1 MPEGLDVA
9 LAREEAEG
17 RAGAPHLRR
26 ALGQRDLVLLFV
38 VAVLNL
44 NTVPVVA
51 VGGPVTVWMWLLA
64 LLLFFWPQGLAVIEL
79 SDRYPHEGGVYL
91 WTKEIFG
98 DFHGFMSGW
107 CYWTNNI
114 FYIPTLLLYVV
125 GISVFIGGPHLQA
138 LGNDKLF
145 VSVVAVTLLVAM
157 TGLNILGLGVGKWV
171 NNLGGIGS
179 AATALVL
186 IGLAIAVSHAHGSSL
201 HASDF
206 RVSGVDFHLVNS
218 FGVVCFALVGLE
230 LASVMGDE
238 IHDPRRTIPGAVVW
252 GGFISGV
259 LYVGATVAVLLA
271 LPSRDIGAVQGIIQ
285 AVAHMADTITIG
297 WLVPP
302 IALLLTL
309 AIAGTTSAWL
319 AGSARIPFV
328 AGLDNYL
335 PAALGKLHP
344 RFATPYVALIVQG
357 VVSCAVLAMS
367 FMGSTVE
374 EGYKVLLLLA
384 VVLQLIPYLYIFL
397 ALIRLAAS
405 RTYVR
410 ARYSRPTL
418 WTAGISGLVVT
429 AVGVVLAFVPPD
441 GGEPV
446 GRFEGKMV
454 GGTAFFLLLAAF
466 FFFIYARRPSAT
478 RRIRDAAIAQ
488 R

>member
-9 LAREEAEG
+9 LAREEAQRE
-17 RAGAPHLRR
+17 AGTPHLRR

-44 NTVPVVA
+44 NTVPPVA
-51 VGGPVTVWMWLLA
+51 SGGPVTVWLWVLA
-64 LLLFFWPQGLAVIEL
+64 LLFFFWPQGLAVIEL
-79 SDRYPHEGGVYL
+79 SDRYPNEGGVYL

-125 GISVFIGGPHLQA
+125 GISVFIGGPHMQA
-138 LGNDKLF
+138 LGNDKVF
-145 VSVVAVTLLVAM
+145 VSVTAVLLLVVM
-157 TGLNILGLGVGKWV
+157 TGINILGLGVGKWV

-179 AATALVL
+179 VVTAVVLV
-186 IGLAIAVSHAHGSSL
+186 GLAIAVSQAHGSSL

-206 RVSGVDFHLVNS
+206 RVTGVDYHLVSS

-238 IHDPRRTIPGAVVW
+238 IREPRRTVPGAVVW
-252 GGFISGV
+252 GGVISGV
-259 LYVGATVAVLLA
+259 LYVGATIAVLLA
-271 LPSRDIGAVQGIIQ
+271 LPAKDIGAVQGIIE
-285 AVAHMADTITIG
+285 AVTHMSNAISIG

-335 PAALGKLHP
+335 PAGLGKLHP

-374 EGYKVLLLLA
+374 QGYKVLLLLA

-397 ALIRLAAS
+397 ALIRLS
-405 RTYVR
+405 VRPDFVR
-410 ARYSRPTL
+410 ARYSQTTL
-418 WTAGISGLVVT
+418 LAAGLSGLVVT
-429 AVGVVLAFVPPD
+429 ALGVVLAFVPPVSS
-441 GGEPV
+441 EPAT
-446 GRFEGKMV
+446 RFEMKMI
-454 GGTAFFLLLAAF
+454 GGTVFFLLMAAF
-466 FFFIYARRPSAT
+466 FFFVYSRRPAAV
-478 RRIRDAAIAQ
+478 RRVRGTTTAES
-488 R
+488 